1 MIPIPTARLL
11 WVGLVLA
18 ATAIVPSLYP
28 ALFNL
33 WLVLPVVLLFV
44 LLTDYVQLRRTRL
57 SGSRF
62 LRQVMPH
69 RQWTDVLLNISNES
83 KWAVDLTV
91 HDMHPTTCKVR
102 GLPLTVS
109 LQQTS
114 LTELGYETMPDV
126 RGDLLFDGIDCLVR
140 TKLGLWSLQKRL
152 PCTNEVKVFPNFR
165 RNKLFGLLLSKQNL
179 DHMGVRRLP
188 RPGEGSDFHQLREY
202 RDGDSLRQI
211 DWKATARMRKL
222 IAREY
227 AQERDQQIVFLLDCS
242 MRMRHQDESSSHMD
256 DTLNAIVLLSHVAL
270 QQGDAT
276 GIMTFG
282 GIDRWIPP
290 AKGLHSARRL
300 MQGLYD
306 LEATRELPDY
316 VQAVESLAVRLRRR
330 ALIILITNLRN
341 EDGQS
346 ALTALQRLKGKH
358 LVLMADLRESDL
370 DAAVRTEPEN
380 TEQAVLW
387 LSAEN
392 YNLNRQQQ
400 HKLAVAGGARLLDV
414 APENLS
420 ADLITR
426 YLSIK
431 RLGQL

>member
-1 MIPIPTARLL
+1 VIPIPTTRLL
-11 WVGLVLA
+11 WLTLA
-18 ATAIVPSLYP
+18 LSASAIVPSLYP
-28 ALFNL
+28 ALL
-33 WLVLPVVLLFV
+33 LPWLILPALLLVLLVV
-44 LLTDYVQLRRTRL
+44 DYVQLRRTKL
-57 SGSRF
+57 SANRF
-62 LRQVMPH
+62 IRQVIPH
-69 RQWTDVLLNISNES
+69 RQWSDVVLEFSNEV
-83 KWAVDLTV
+83 KWMINLTV
-91 HDMHPTTCKVR
+91 HDMHPPSCRFR
-102 GLPLTVS
+102 GLPFTVN
-109 LQQTS
+109 LPETS
-114 LTELGYETMPDV
+114 LTKIGYEIMPDY
-126 RGDLLFDGIDCLVR
+126 RGDLLFDGIDCQAS
-140 TKLGLWSLQKRL
+140 TTLGLWKLNIRL
-152 PCTNEVKVFPNFR
+152 PQLNEVKVFPNFR
-165 RNKLFGLLLSKQNL
+165 RNKLFGVLLSKQNL
-179 DHMGVRRLP
+179 DHLGIRRLP

-211 DWKATARMRKL
+211 DWKATARMQKL

-282 GIDRWIPP
+282 GINRWIPP
-290 AKGLHSARRL
+290 KKGVHSARRL

-316 VQAVESLAVRLRRR
+316 VQAVESLAVRLQRR

-370 DAAVRTEPEN
+370 DAAVRTEPQT
-380 TEQAVLW
+380 TEQAMLW

-392 YNLNRQQQ
+392 YRLNRQQQ
-400 HKLAVAGGARLLDV
+400 HRLAIAGGARLLDV
-414 APENLS
+414 TPENLS

>member
-1 MIPIPTARLL
+1 MIPTPRLL
-11 WVGLVLA
+11 VLGAALA
-18 ATAIVPSLYP
+18 ATAALLAFYP
-28 ALFNL
+28 ELLRL
-33 WLVLPVVLLFV
+33 WLVLPVALAVCALYDLV
-44 LLTDYVQLRRTRL
+44 SVYLIKLE
-57 SGSRF
+57 GSRNV
-62 LRQVMPH
+62 RQVMSH
-69 RQWTDVLLNISNES
+69 RAWSDVTLNISNIG
-83 KWAVDLTV
+83 KKTV
-91 HDMHPTTCKVR
+91 HAQIHDMHPQLCQVR
-102 GLPLTVS
+102 GLPRDQLLEPQSAT
-109 LQQTS
+109 
-114 LTELGYETMPDV
+114 GIIYEVLPET
-126 RGDLLFDGIDCLVR
+126 RGNMEFDGIECLVR
-140 TKLGLWSLQKRL
+140 TKLGLWFRKLRL
-152 PCTNEVKVFPNFR
+152 PCHNEIKIYPNFKNNR
-165 RNKLFGLLLSKQNL
+165 LFGMLLSKRSM
-179 DHMGVRRLP
+179 DHTGIRRLP

-211 DWKATARMRKL
+211 DWKATARMQKL

-242 MRMRHQDESSSHMD
+242 MRMRHQDEKASHMD
-256 DTLNAIVLLSHVAL
+256 ETLNAVVLLSHVAL

-290 AKGLHSARRL
+290 AKGMNSARRL
-300 MQGLYD
+300 MNGLYD

-346 ALTALQRLKGKH
+346 ALDALQRLRGKH
-358 LVLMADLRESDL
+358 MVLMADLRESDL
-370 DAAVRTEPEN
+370 EAAIKTEPAN
-380 TEQAVLW
+380 TEEAVLW

-392 YNLNRQQQ
+392 YRLQRRQQ
-400 HKLAVAGGARLLDV
+400 HRLAIAGGAKLLDV
-414 APENLS
+414 TPKNLS

-426 YLSIK
+426 YLAIK